1 MSYQHIVIDLETLG
15 AYDQDTVILSFA
27 AVPFRFEDND
37 SFDSLLKRGFYRK
50 INAIEQLKNGR
61 TKEENTVEW
70 WKQQCHEAQANAF
83 LPAAGD
89 MPLGQVMREFRDWLK
104 TTDYDMKH
112 SWVWSRGIAFDMPKL
127 ESAFH
132 YAGIDNAVNFWMAR
146 DIRTYIDLLTGS
158 ERGQYIMEHEPKEFI
173 KHHCLHD
180 CAHDVAIMQEIYR
193 GLQ

>member
-61 TKEENTVEW
+61 TKEENTVDW

-89 MPLGQVMREFRDWLK
+89 MQ
-104 TTDYDMKH
+104 H